1 MNPAMSY
8 PEIDQLVPHEGDMI
22 LLDRVLFADA
32 DNLSAEV
39 RIHVGSL
46 LCDGAGVGS
55 WVGLEYMAQA
65 IAAHAGYKDVLLGE
79 PIKVGFLLGARRY
92 QVAAPLFALG
102 TVLHVHVH
110 QAILG
115 ENGLAAFECRI
126 EDAADGSNLANA
138 TVTVFVPNNVNEFL
152 QRSFS

>member
-1 MNPAMSY
+1 MSF
-8 PEIDQLVPHEGDMI
+8 PGIGELVPHSGAMV
-22 LLDRVLFADA
+22 LLDRVLSADA
-32 DNLSAEV
+32 ENLCAEV
-39 RIHVGSL
+39 TIHAGSVFY
-46 LCDGAGVGS
+46 DASSAGVGS
-55 WVGLEYMAQA
+55 WVGIEYMAQA

-79 PIKVGFLLGARRY
+79 PVKVGFLLGARRY

-102 TVLHVHVH
+102 TLLHVHVH